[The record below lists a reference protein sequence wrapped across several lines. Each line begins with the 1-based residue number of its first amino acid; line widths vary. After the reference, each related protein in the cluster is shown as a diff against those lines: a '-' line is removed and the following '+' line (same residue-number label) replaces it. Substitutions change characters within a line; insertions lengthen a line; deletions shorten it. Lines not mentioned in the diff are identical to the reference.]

1 MTQPDAKRKLAAIV
15 AADVVGFSRLMGDD
29 DEATLR
35 TLTEYRALM
44 AECIERH
51 EGRVVDAPGDAML
64 AEFSSPVEAVS
75 CAVEVQRKL
84 GLRNNQL
91 ADHRRMDV
99 RIGINLGDVLEK
111 DGALYGDGVNIA
123 ASGRRTGRGDRSL

>member
-51 EGRVVDAPGDAML
+51 EGRVV
-64 AEFSSPVEAVS
+64 S
-75 CAVEVQRKL
+75 
-84 GLRNNQL
+84 
-91 ADHRRMDV
+91 RRV
-99 RIGINLGDVLEK
+99 V
-111 DGALYGDGVNIA
+111 
-123 ASGRRTGRGDRSL
+123 